1 MRNLDIKKF
10 NSSLLRN
17 ATLICDGS
25 GFMRTYNLNNGLIF
39 KQIKEKDGS
48 DYARLLDYDD
58 FKECLEFKLRLS
70 RRIDDE
76 NIVLPKTMYMKN
88 DEVIGY
94 TMPYINMKSL
104 SDVLKCTHDLD
115 FITDSFIVLSEAV
128 KKANSEGIIFP
139 DLGNATNILYDPK
152 SKKIKFIDYDGLQ
165 VGDCDTFSIST
176 LMSKY
181 NNPMFNTI
189 KYFNRTTILFNSNFD
204 KATLLALYLYYTT
217 HTNLTNFKKK
227 DYEYRNGFYN
237 IKEESIKEYLEKIG
251 LLDTPIEEEVRRVYD
266 IDKNNNYIETAIKKV
281 NKTHR
286 LELSSHTF
294 QRI

>member
-1 MRNLDIKKF
+1 M
-10 NSSLLRN
+10 
-17 ATLICDGS
+17 
-25 GFMRTYNLNNGLIF
+25 
-39 KQIKEKDGS
+39 
-48 DYARLLDYDD
+48 
-58 FKECLEFKLRLS
+58 
-70 RRIDDE
+70 
-76 NIVLPKTMYMKN
+76 
-88 DEVIGY
+88 
-94 TMPYINMKSL
+94 
-104 SDVLKCTHDLD
+104 
-115 FITDSFIVLSEAV
+115 LSEAV

-217 HTNLTNFKKK
+217 NTNLTKFKKK

-251 LLDTPIEEEVRRVYD
+251 LLDTPIEEEVRRV
-266 IDKNNNYIETAIKKV
+266 
-281 NKTHR
+281 
-286 LELSSHTF
+286 
-294 QRI
+294 